1 MERKNIKSELLTEL
15 IIGNPDAEIHAEI
28 LEKEEVKAMMYHQWK
43 NPHEVQSDEK
53 PDLKSIFQKIRE
65 KTHPENSP
73 KSAGTQYLIREIDE
87 LKDRYSVLKKRIRVT
102 LAVAATI
109 ILLLTAGGLYIIG
122 NYKVFTK
129 TYTENIVPNGEKSH
143 VILPDG
149 TRAYL
154 NSGSILRYDNLF
166 GRKTRSLELVGEGYF
181 EVVHNNRIPFIINT
195 KEISVKV
202 IGTKFNV
209 MAYDNDNFVETTVVE
224 GRVSVTENNGP
235 GSLMLTAN
243 QKATFFK
250 NTRQL
255 TLLEVNPELYISWK
269 EDILTF
275 DNENFAN
282 VIRKL
287 ERWYDVSIYV
297 EGKDSITDRYTLT
310 IRNESIDEVLKLI
323 SLTTNIQ
330 YSIQNNKITIT
341 YK

>member
-224 GRVSVTENNGP
+224 GWVSVTENNGP